1 MSVTQV
7 YPQYTKPKG

>member
-7 YPQYTKPKG
+7 YTKVRY